1 MWNNWK
7 IASKIGLKVVV
18 SNSVHFELQHTNK
31 TLKFILRNKQYLH
44 EGHEFIRLQI
54 KIFYLYN
61 KFTGKIGIFRIFYC
75 FFFLKD
81 IRGDKQILWHFS
93 IFMNKKN
100 YINMSFYW
108 AVYILLKYYC
118 DFILERIQLGYS
130 WTMKMTNH
138 WNSSHGLSFFWI
150 LKRDKAI

>member
-75 FFFLKD
+75 FFFWKTSEETNRFYD
-81 IRGDKQILWHFS
+81 IFPYLWTKNTTLTCHF
-93 IFMNKKN
+93 IEQ
-100 YINMSFYW
+100 Y
-108 AVYILLKYYC
+108 
-118 DFILERIQLGYS
+118 
-130 WTMKMTNH
+130 T
-138 WNSSHGLSFFWI
+138 FFWNI
-150 LKRDKAI
+150 TAISYLKEFNWVIHEQWRWQTTGIRHMV